1 MEHHT
6 LFIVLAT
13 IAICSEAFLI
23 FLALFE
29 PGLRYKISPP
39 ASQSIDSEE
48 FLCTLEAI
56 TDSKVHRRTAFEV
69 LTNGDNFYESML
81 ASIGAAQ
88 RSICMECY
96 IFQRGRIADRFLQAL
111 AERAAAGLKV
121 NLLLDGLGSLATTDS
136 YLKVLTDAGG
146 KVAWYHPLRWN
157 TWPRYNNRTHREL
170 MVIDGKHSFIG
181 GAGVADHWFCGDH
194 KHPQWRD
201 TALRL
206 DGDAAVSLQGTFV
219 ENWLEARGEVLLG
232 DEYFP
237 QYEVDRGDAVMIVN
251 SAPSAGGSTR
261 ARVLFQTLVASER
274 KSIYITTPYFL
285 PDVSL
290 RRELV
295 RAVRRGVEVVILTPG
310 RKSDHALTR
319 NSSRRLYG
327 ELLEAGAR
335 VFEYQPA
342 MIHAKVLI
350 IDSLW
355 SVVGSTNFD
364 NRSFGINDEV
374 NLAASAPQLAVR
386 LEEDFR
392 SDLASSCQITL
403 QDWKRRP
410 VVERAHEV
418 LGWILQRQQ

>member
-1 MEHHT
+1 
-6 LFIVLAT
+6 
-13 IAICSEAFLI
+13 
-23 FLALFE
+23 
-29 PGLRYKISPP
+29 
-39 ASQSIDSEE
+39 
-48 FLCTLEAI
+48 
-56 TDSKVHRRTAFEV
+56 
-69 LTNGDNFYESML
+69 SML

-170 MVIDGKHSFIG
+170 MVIDGKHGFIG

-261 ARVLFQTLVASER
+261 ARVLFQTLVASAR

-374 NLAASAPQLAVR
+374 NLAASAPKLAVR
-386 LEEDFR
+386 LEDDFR